1 MTTENKKPTIWQV
14 VDTTTSRGLPSERK
28 VVAEFD
34 SLKEASEF
42 SRQTDEF
49 RVRPQ
54 PQKRRKKDE
63 DDQ

>member
-1 MTTENKKPTIWQV
+1 MTAERKPTVWQV
-14 VDTTTSRGLPSERK
+14 VDTSTSRGLPSDRK

-42 SRQTDEF
+42 SKGTDEF
-49 RVRPQ
+49 RVRPR

>member
-1 MTTENKKPTIWQV
+1 MTENRKPTTWQV
-14 VDTTTSRGLPSERK
+14 VDTSTSRGLPSERK